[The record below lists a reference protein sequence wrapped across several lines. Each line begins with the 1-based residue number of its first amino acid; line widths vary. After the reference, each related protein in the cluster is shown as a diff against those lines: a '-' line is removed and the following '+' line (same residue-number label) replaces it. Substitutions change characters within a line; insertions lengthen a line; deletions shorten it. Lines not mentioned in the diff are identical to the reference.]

1 LQKPALGGFARCG
14 LAMSQMVAGGYG
26 NSKNLQF
33 IDIGPFDTI
42 ALIWTAT
49 ILAYAAI
56 AGALILA
63 RWSIRQSS

>member
-1 LQKPALGGFARCG
+1 MCR
-14 LAMSQMVAGGYG
+14 MVAGGYG

-33 IDIGPFDTI
+33 ISFISLAMWEVVDTI

-63 RWSIRQSS
+63 RWAFDKLLQSENH